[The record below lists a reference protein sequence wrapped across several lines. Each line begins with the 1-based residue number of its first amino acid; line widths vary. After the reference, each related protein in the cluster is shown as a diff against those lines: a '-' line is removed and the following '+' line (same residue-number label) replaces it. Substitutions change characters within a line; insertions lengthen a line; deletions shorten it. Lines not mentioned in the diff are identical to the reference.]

1 MEFAEDHAAAEFI
14 IHSCSA
20 EGVRVNGQDLTE
32 SFMLLPGQP
41 VQAWPVTASEP
52 LKPEHFSTVIEQP
65 ELVVLGTGANLRL
78 PDPEISRHQ
87 PELVGHGCES
97 PTTGPGDLRDTA
109 ESGDWLGS
117 NDHDRGLPNL

>member
-41 VQAWPVTASEP
+41 VQAWPVIAGES
-52 LKPEHFSTVIEQP
+52 LKPQHFSTAIEHLP
-65 ELVVLGTGANLRL
+65 ELVILGTGAGLQLPGPEVYGALLSREIGLEAMTTIAACRTYNLLAQDGRNVVACLIL
-78 PDPEISRHQ
+78 P
-87 PELVGHGCES
+87 
-97 PTTGPGDLRDTA
+97 A
-109 ESGDWLGS
+109 
-117 NDHDRGLPNL
+117 

>member
-41 VQAWPVTASEP
+41 VQTWPVVAGES
-52 LKPEHFSTVIEQP
+52 LKLEHFLTVIEYQP
-65 ELVVLGTGANLRL
+65 ELVILGTGANLRL
-78 PDPEISRHQ
+78 PNPEIYGALLSR
-87 PELVGHGCES
+87 EIGLEAM
-97 PTTGPGDLRDTA
+97 TTTA
-109 ESGDWLGS
+109 ACRTYNLLAQDGRNVAACLI
-117 NDHDRGLPNL
+117 LPA

>member
-41 VQAWPVTASEP
+41 VQTWPVIAGES
-52 LKPEHFSTVIEQP
+52 LKPEHFSTVIDHQP
-65 ELVVLGTGANLRL
+65 ELVVLGTGTDLQL
-78 PDPEISRHQ
+78 PDPEVYGALLSR
-87 PELVGHGCES
+87 EIGLEAM
-97 PTTGPGDLRDTA
+97 TTIAACRTYNLLAQDGRNVVACLI
-109 ESGDWLGS
+109 
-117 NDHDRGLPNL
+117 LPA

>member
-41 VQAWPVTASEP
+41 VQAWPVTAGEP
-52 LKPEHFSTVIEQP
+52 LKAAALLNGNRVSAR
-65 ELVVLGTGANLRL
+65 TGG
-78 PDPEISRHQ
+78 SW
-87 PELVGHGCES
+87 HGRRS
-97 PTTGPGDLRDTA
+97 PVTGPGDLRGTA
-109 ESGDWLGS
+109 EPGDRLGS
-117 NDHDRGLPNL
+117 DDHNRGLPNL

>member
-32 SFMLLPGQP
+32 SFMLLPGRP
-41 VQAWPVTASEP
+41 VQTWPAVAGES
-52 LKPEHFSTVIEQP
+52 LKPEHFSTVIEHQP

-78 PDPEISRHQ
+78 PDPEIYGALLSRKIGLEAMTTTAACRTYNLLAQ
-87 PELVGHGCES
+87 DGRNVAACLV
-97 PTTGPGDLRDTA
+97 
-109 ESGDWLGS
+109 
-117 NDHDRGLPNL
+117 LPA